1 MIINFKKRGS
11 KNFINLLIFLSIGFA
26 QQSSHQYIEY
36 QRIQNRLQ
44 QGWNT
49 WNTSSVLQQVLLPQG
64 FAINLA
70 FKQHYFLE
78 EQYLSSALIG
88 RRGDFTETVR
98 PGPHA

>member
-1 MIINFKKRGS
+1 MIINFKKRER
-11 KNFINLLIFLSIGFA
+11 KIIITLFIFLSIGFA

-78 EQYLSSALIG
+78 EQ
-88 RRGDFTETVR
+88 
-98 PGPHA
+98 

>member
-1 MIINFKKRGS
+1 MNINFKKRGS
-11 KNFINLLIFLSIGFA
+11 KNFITLFIFLSISFS

-64 FAINLA
+64 FAM
-70 FKQHYFLE
+70 
-78 EQYLSSALIG
+78 SG
-88 RRGDFTETVR
+88 
-98 PGPHA
+98 